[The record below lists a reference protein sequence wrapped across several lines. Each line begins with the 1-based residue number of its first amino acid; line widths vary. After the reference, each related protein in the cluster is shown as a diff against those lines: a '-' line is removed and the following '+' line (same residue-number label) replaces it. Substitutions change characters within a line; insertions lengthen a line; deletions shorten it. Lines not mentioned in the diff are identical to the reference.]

1 MIRGAVP
8 VATMAL
14 LLGFPSPA
22 EAAPP
27 PNDGFAG
34 RKVVASL
41 PYEDVQN
48 TAEATVEPGEPSAC
62 FGESESG
69 NTVWYQF
76 TPSADSVIVADTLGS
91 DFDTVVAVYTGTSL
105 VDLHQVACED
115 DTQSSLQA
123 RVAFSAAGGTTY
135 FVQVGGYFGDS
146 GTLLFRMREVD
157 AGVIAG
163 RVTEEGTGLPLA
175 DICVGV
181 LDADFDSV
189 FDTLTDDQG
198 RYDVPVRSGT
208 YVVVFEDLC
217 DRSEDHRGEWYD
229 NKAREADADRIEVT
243 APNRVDGID
252 AALTRTCPGFG
263 FSERAQVVGTEGPDM
278 LLGGPGNEVIC
289 GLGGADRITAGDGRD
304 FVVGGAGRDRMTGGG
319 DRDRM
324 FGIAGSDRI
333 SGGGGD
339 DGLHGSK
346 GDDVLLG
353 NGGDDNL
360 EGGSDDDVL
369 SGGAGRD
376 VCDGDKGKDRAG
388 RSCERVQDLP

>member
-1 MIRGAVP
+1 

-14 LLGFPSPA
+14 LLGLPSPA

-27 PNDGFAG
+27 PNDSFAG
-34 RKVVASL
+34 RKVVAAL
-41 PYEDVQN
+41 PYEDTQN
-48 TAEATVEPGEPSAC
+48 TSEATVEPGEPTSC
-62 FGESESG
+62 TEETKHS
-69 NTVWYQF
+69 VWYEF
-76 TPSADSVIVADTLGS
+76 TPPADGVFAADTLGS

-105 VDLHQVACED
+105 ADLHLVACDD
-115 DTQSSLQA
+115 DTLFSTEA
-123 RVAFSAAGGTTY
+123 RVVFSAAASTTY
-135 FVQVGGYFGDS
+135 YIQVTGYFDDA
-146 GTLLFRMREVD
+146 GTLVFRMREVD

-163 RVTEEGTGLPLA
+163 TVTEEGTGLPLA

-189 FDTLTDDQG
+189 FGTLTDDQG
-198 RYDVPVRSGT
+198 RYDVPVRSGA
-208 YVVVFEDLC
+208 YVVVFEDFC
-217 DRSEDHRGEWYD
+217 DRSNDHRPEWYD
-229 NKAREADADRIEVT
+229 NKSRQSDADRIEVT
-243 APNRVDGID
+243 APNLIAGID
-252 AALTRTCPGFG
+252 AALARTCPFD
-263 FSERAQVVGTEGPDM
+263 FQNRAQVIGTEGPDT
-278 LLGGPGNEVIC
+278 LVGGPGAEVIC
-289 GLGGADRITAGDGRD
+289 GLGGADRISAGAGHD

-324 FGIAGSDRI
+324 FGTAGIDRI

-346 GDDVLLG
+346 GDDVLMG

-369 SGGAGRD
+369 HGGAGRD

>member
-1 MIRGAVP
+1 MIRGAAP

-22 EAAPP
+22 GAAPP
-27 PNDGFAG
+27 PNDSFAG

-48 TAEATVEPGEPSAC
+48 TEEATTEPGEPPSC
-62 FGESESG
+62 SG
-69 NTVWYQF
+69 DPERSVWYEF
-76 TPSADSVIVADTLGS
+76 TPPADGVFAADTLDS
-91 DFDTVVAVYTGTSL
+91 DYDTVVDLYTGTSL
-105 VDLHQVACED
+105 TDLHEVACRD
-115 DTQSSLQA
+115 DTMSSLQA
-123 RVAFSAAGGTTY
+123 RVVFSAAGSTSY
-135 FVQVGGYFGDS
+135 FIQVSSYSGEG
-146 GTLLFRMREVD
+146 GTLVFRMREVD

-163 RVTEEGTGLPLA
+163 TVTEEGTGVPLP
-175 DICVGV
+175 DICVAA

-189 FDTLTDDQG
+189 FGTLTDDQG
-198 RYDVPVRSGT
+198 RYDVPVRSGA

-217 DRSEDHRGEWYD
+217 DRSNDHRSEWYD
-229 NKAREADADRIEVT
+229 NKTRQADADRIEVT
-243 APNRVDGID
+243 APNLIAGID
-252 AALTRTCPGFG
+252 AALARTCPFA
-263 FSERAQVVGTEGPDM
+263 FQNRAQVIGTEGPDT
-278 LLGGPGNEVIC
+278 LVGGPGAEVIC
-289 GLGGADRITAGDGRD
+289 GLGGADRITAGAGRD

-324 FGIAGSDRI
+324 FGTAGIDRI

-346 GDDVLLG
+346 GDDVLMG

-360 EGGSDDDVL
+360 EGGPDDDL
-369 SGGAGRD
+369 LHGGAGRD